1 MKKLFVFLAAA
12 ITMVACQTDIN
23 EVDVVAGGEV
33 DVTFEVGTPTRAYS
47 DGLTATHLQYA
58 VYEVVDSQNELSSP
72 ILSSLTETNG
82 SINNRTATVK
92 LQLVTGNTYAVVFWA
107 AAPNAPYTVV
117 FGDTLGDATMT
128 VDYTN
133 ALSNDENRDA
143 FFKKHVFTV
152 KGAQTETIE
161 LRRPFAQLNI
171 GTNDY
176 DASANA
182 GYVPVNSYVEVAV
195 HNTLKLATG
204 EVDGQATQKFNYAAI
219 NKDETFPVA
228 AEAGKPAYKYLAMNY
243 LLVDADKETVDVV
256 FGYSEGDAT
265 VAKTRTVG
273 SVPVQRNYR
282 TNIYGQLL
290 TSDVDINVVIKPE
303 YYEPS
308 HKAEDLYLAAAVG
321 GEVEL
326 TEDVVLTSALNVQ
339 SNMTIDLNGHNI
351 TIAAAY
357 DSNNAEASSAI
368 VNNATLTL
376 TGNGEISATNN
387 YTVRNKGTMV
397 IDGVTVKNGIMNF
410 GELTV
415 ESGNISNSRSGK
427 HTIYGNAAKLTING
441 GTFHNE
447 NAGNAGIFA
456 DGGEVVI
463 NGGEFTIADGTA
475 TQGWTSCLLDAQ
487 GGAKYTINGGV
498 VRGDIRDYNKNTT
511 VYGGAF
517 THSSVKNFLATG
529 YKAVKV
535 GDLYYV
541 LPEVVADAAVAANVT
556 SVTESTADVATAL
569 ATDNGEATMFLW
581 NDVAYI
587 AKYGEV
593 VITSSAEDAT
603 TVRAVVEYASGLK
616 TATVAEGIE
625 VVGNRTFRKCGELE
639 TVALPNSLTEIGPA
653 VFQSCS
659 KLANITI
666 PAGVTAIG
674 EGAFAECVGL
684 TSINIPNGVTR
695 LEKDVLRNTGLTS
708 IEIPASVTY
717 IGHYAFRDC
726 ESLTE
731 VKILAPEFTMESDSF
746 LNAAAPFPSMTIYVA
761 NTEMKAYVESKLGA
775 HALTYTK
782 VIVPNTVS
790 TSTELQTA
798 LNNVSE
804 GEVIV
809 LSDNFTFTE
818 GANGTTNGISV
829 TGAENF
835 VLDLNGN
842 TVTSDLGGNALR
854 FKIGEGNGITN
865 QNVTVTIKNG
875 KVVSGANNWCAISA
889 TGANGNKLTL
899 NLEDI
904 EIENNRSGDYAV
916 KAWAG
921 ATINAKNVTVTSNAG
936 GSFYAIG
943 GEIVLDG
950 CSAVTTSGSAA
961 YMAAALGISGKGKMT
976 VNSGTYTATP
986 SSANGQWV
994 IYLMSSGGE
1003 LVINGGTFNSTVATN
1018 STNHSLAYGLIC
1030 ADTGAKVTLNG
1041 GTYNSNGAI
1050 LDMRNN
1056 TGGSP
1061 NPTALL
1067 AGGDY
1072 SNDPRVS
1079 GLYASNLITVADGKT
1094 VAQGTNG
1101 RWTVE

>member
-1 MKKLFVFLAAA
+1 MKKLLLVLAAA
-12 ITMVACQTDIN
+12 FAMVACQTDIN
-23 EVDVVAGGEV
+23 EVGVVAGGEV
-33 DVTFEVGTPTRAYS
+33 DVTFAVGTPTRAYS

-182 GYVPVNSYVEVAV
+182 GYIPVNSYVEVAV

-204 EVDGQATQKFNYAAI
+204 VVENQATRVFHYAAI

-256 FGYSEGDAT
+256 FGYSEGDAA

-290 TSDVDINVVIKPE
+290 TSDVDINIEIKPE
-303 YYEPS
+303 YDGAHELDAI
-308 HKAEDLYLAAAVG
+308 HKAALNG
-321 GEVEL
+321 GEITL
-326 TEDVVLTSALNVQ
+326 TEDVILTTPLEVMAA
-339 SNMTIDLNGHNI
+339 MTINLNGK
-351 TIAAAY
+351 TINNPDGYAIENYSELTIEGNGGLNGMGAIRSHGGKVTVNGGTFTGTSNWSAGTY
-357 DSNNAEASSAI
+357 QHLLKAVNTEVVINGGTFDATIGGTNNAMINVSE
-368 VNNATLTL
+368 
-376 TGNGEISATNN
+376 
-387 YTVRNKGTMV
+387 
-397 IDGVTVKNGIMNF
+397 
-410 GELTV
+410 
-415 ESGNISNSRSGK
+415 NSVV
-427 HTIYGNAAKLTING
+427 TING
-441 GTFHNE
+441 GTFKNVD
-447 NAGNAGIFA
+447 GVIPQFA
-456 DGGEVVI
+456 PYMFTYEKNGKLII
-463 NGGEFTIADGTA
+463 NGGEFYGGWRFNGETA
-475 TQGWTSCLLDAQ
+475 TTDIYGGNFTVSYDGQSFHANSTHVLKIYGGVFSLDN
-487 GGAKYTINGGV
+487 GAKLNPA
-498 VRGDIRDYNKNTT
+498 N
-511 VYGGAF
+511 
-517 THSSVKNFLATG
+517 HLAAG
-529 YKAVKV
+529 YKVAPV
-535 GDLYYV
+535 GNLYYV

-603 TVRAVVEYASGLK
+603 TVRGVVEYASGLT

-625 VVGNRTFRKCGELE
+625 VVGNRTFRKCGELV

-708 IEIPASVTY
+708 IEIPASVNY
-717 IGHYAFRDC
+717 IGTYAFRDC

-731 VKILAPEFTMESDSF
+731 VKILSPEFTIENNTFTNM
-746 LNAAAPFPSMTIYVA
+746 AAPVPTMTIYVV
-761 NTEMKAYVESKLGA
+761 NNEMKAYLDSVLTAYDKSYITVVGPTMVSNIEELNAAIESGKTVVINANIEDATIKLPANLSNFTLRAAAGVVLKNSTISA
-775 HALTYTK
+775 ADGNAYHYENLTFDGLTFD
-782 VIVPNTVS
+782 NS
-790 TSTELQTA
+790 R
-798 LNNVSE
+798 
-804 GEVIV
+804 IV
-809 LSDNFTFTE
+809 LTGWRNGEETLENLTITNCVFNNLDDTTNTAAIHINKDASEAVKNFTFTNNVIN
-818 GANGTTNGISV
+818 GAVGGSKSGVYAQV
-829 TGAENF
+829 T
-835 VLDLNGN
+835 
-842 TVTSDLGGNALR
+842 
-854 FKIGEGNGITN
+854 
-865 QNVTVTIKNG
+865 G
-875 KVVSGANNWCAISA
+875 KVVFENNVINNVAFRPYVVQVTTDDGIADSFSVKGNTFSGSSKGRAQGLGNNAEGTDAVQLIVSGNIFKDITEAQQICYWNFNAA
-889 TGANGNKLTL
+889 TTTADLSKNYYSI
-899 NLEDI
+899 DI
-904 EIENNRSGDYAV
+904 EANPSLIYYNASASSVEDL
-916 KAWAG
+916 KAMGVYPYYTELNADG
-921 ATINAKNVTVTSNAG
+921 TIN
-936 GSFYAIG
+936 
-943 GEIVLDG
+943 L
-950 CSAVTTSGSAA
+950 
-961 YMAAALGISGKGKMT
+961 
-976 VNSGTYTATP
+976 NSLKQA
-986 SSANGQWV
+986 
-994 IYLMSSGGE
+994 E
-1003 LVINGGTFNSTVATN
+1003 
-1018 STNHSLAYGLIC
+1018 
-1030 ADTGAKVTLNG
+1030 
-1041 GTYNSNGAI
+1041 
-1050 LDMRNN
+1050 
-1056 TGGSP
+1056 
-1061 NPTALL
+1061 
-1067 AGGDY
+1067 
-1072 SNDPRVS
+1072 
-1079 GLYASNLITVADGKT
+1079 
-1094 VAQGTNG
+1094 
-1101 RWTVE
+1101 